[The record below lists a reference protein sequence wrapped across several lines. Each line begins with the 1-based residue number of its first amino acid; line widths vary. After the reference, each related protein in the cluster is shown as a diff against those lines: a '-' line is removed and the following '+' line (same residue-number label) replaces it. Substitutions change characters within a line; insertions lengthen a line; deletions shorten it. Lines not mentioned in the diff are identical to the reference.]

1 MDPTPH
7 PEQARALTYLRRKGT
22 EATAESL
29 RGRLRPTCLG
39 IETLFAAVAAS
50 ERDRSPAAGQ
60 WSPHEI
66 LDHLVLSHRPAAD
79 QLRSLLAG
87 ETPGGVAIPAG
98 LISRAEERRGW
109 SELLAELADVHRNL
123 EGLAAEA
130 TDELSL
136 LPRAVVEMVVKVPAE
151 DGTSQPVHWFEELDW
166 KAFLL
171 AIRVHILEHHR
182 QLARTLEI
190 LRSSAALP
198 SAKLLGAEGF

>member
-1 MDPTPH
+1 MSTSLL
-7 PEQARALTYLRRKGT
+7 PEQARAMAYLRRKGT
-22 EATAESL
+22 EAPAAALHAMLE
-29 RGRLRPTCLG
+29 RTCRDL
-39 IETLFAAVAAS
+39 EALFAEVRDD
-50 ERDRSPAAGQ
+50 ERDRSPAAGK
-60 WSPHEI
+60 WSPHAI

-109 SELLAELADVHRNL
+109 SELLAELAEVHRNL

-171 AIRVHILEHHR
+171 AIRVHTLEHHR
-182 QLARTLEI
+182 QLERTLGS
-190 LRSSAALP
+190 LRPPAP
-198 SAKLLGAEGF
+198 